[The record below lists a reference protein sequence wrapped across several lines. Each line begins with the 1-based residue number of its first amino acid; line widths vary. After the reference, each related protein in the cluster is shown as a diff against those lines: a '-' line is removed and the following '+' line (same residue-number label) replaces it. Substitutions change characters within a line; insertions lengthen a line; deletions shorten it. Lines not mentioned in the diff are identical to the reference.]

1 MGSDSA
7 FGEPF
12 YVSESKD
19 KDFFGNTI
27 NVGDTVAFMRVGYR
41 YLLKGIVVSKAEQ
54 KATIEYT
61 EFNTDKRK
69 TWQYYSQIIKKL

>member
-12 YVSESKD
+12 YGSESKY
-19 KDFFGNTI
+19 KDFFGNVV

-41 YLLKGIVVSKAEQ
+41 YLLKGIVVSRAEQ

-61 EFNTDKRK
+61 EFNTEGNK
-69 TWQYYSQIIKKL
+69 TWQFYSQIIKKL